1 MVGIWKFII
10 VHCLLLYISTN
21 LHSELRKAELL
32 FTYIIEFMQKLNDNL
47 FLNYRVI
54 GTIIKGSTELI

>member
-1 MVGIWKFII
+1 MMGIWKFII
-10 VHCLLLYISTN
+10 VCCLLLYISTN

-32 FTYIIEFMQKLNDNL
+32 LTYIIEFMQKLNNL